1 MQTAASHADPEL
13 AARFEATGLDFEV
26 CKRCIDELGVKS
38 VSDLR
43 FLDSTDISKLQ
54 LKPVESKKLGE
65 LVNNV
70 NLNASKGKVPLPHAQ
85 LQGDCDSTNPRFAL
99 VMGNNRY
106 THFGPLATCEN
117 DARAMASELG
127 KLGFTVTALLSQ
139 GKSDADAAIQAFIN
153 MLPTSPCEVC
163 VHFSGHG
170 LEIDGEN
177 FLVPVDASSSASK
190 EAIKQEC
197 ISLQYLLDSFCAKLA
212 EKVLLIFLLDC
223 CRENP
228 TKSIKFKSSFAKLD
242 FSSPLR
248 MFVGFATAPGQ
259 LAVAKDPKIPNLSP
273 FTYAIVDSLANISIS
288 SSNID
293 IFMQSVRG
301 LVEDVTSGKQSPF
314 HETNFRQ
321 NFRFRRSGSDDQME
335 LA

>member
-1 MQTAASHADPEL
+1 M
-13 AARFEATGLDFEV
+13 
-26 CKRCIDELGVKS
+26 GVKS
-38 VSDLR
+38 VPDLR
-43 FLDSTDISKLQ
+43 FLDSADISKLH
-54 LKPVESKKLGE
+54 LKPVDSKKLGQ
-65 LVNNV
+65 LVNEV
-70 NLNASKGKVPLPHAQ
+70 NLDSSKGKVPLPHAQ

-99 VMGNNRY
+99 VMGNNKY

-127 KLGFTVTALLSQ
+127 KLGFMVTELLSQ
-139 GKSDADAAIQAFIN
+139 GKSDADAAIQNFTN

-197 ISLQYLLDSFCAKLA
+197 ISLKHLLACFY
-212 EKVLLIFLLDC
+212 EKIAGNVLLIFFLDC

-248 MFVGFATAPGQ
+248 MFVGFATAPDQ
-259 LAVAKDPKIPNLSP
+259 VADSKNLKIPNLSP
-273 FTYAIVDSLANISIS
+273 FTYAIVDCLRNSSIS

-301 LVEDVTSGKQSPF
+301 LVEDVTESKQSPF

-321 NFRFRRSGSDDQME
+321 NFRFRRSGSDDEME

>member
-1 MQTAASHADPEL
+1 
-13 AARFEATGLDFEV
+13 
-26 CKRCIDELGVKS
+26 
-38 VSDLR
+38 
-43 FLDSTDISKLQ
+43 
-54 LKPVESKKLGE
+54 
-65 LVNNV
+65 
-70 NLNASKGKVPLPHAQ
+70 
-85 LQGDCDSTNPRFAL
+85 
-99 VMGNNRY
+99 
-106 THFGPLATCEN
+106 
-117 DARAMASELG
+117 
-127 KLGFTVTALLSQ
+127 
-139 GKSDADAAIQAFIN
+139 

-197 ISLQYLLDSFCAKLA
+197 ISLQYLLDSFCEKLA

-228 TKSIKFKSSFAKLD
+228 TKSITFKSSFVKLDLSQD

-248 MFVGFATAPGQ
+248 MFVGFATAPGR
-259 LAVAKDPKIPNLSP
+259 LAAAENRKIPNLSP
-273 FTYAIVDSLANISIS
+273 FTYAIVDCLRNSSIS
-288 SSNID
+288 SRNID
-293 IFMQSVRG
+293 IFMQAVRG
-301 LVEDVTSGKQSPF
+301 LVEDVTESKQSPF

-321 NFRFRRSGSDDQME
+321 NFRFRRSGSDDEME

>member
-1 MQTAASHADPEL
+1 
-13 AARFEATGLDFEV
+13 
-26 CKRCIDELGVKS
+26 
-38 VSDLR
+38 
-43 FLDSTDISKLQ
+43 
-54 LKPVESKKLGE
+54 
-65 LVNNV
+65 
-70 NLNASKGKVPLPHAQ
+70 
-85 LQGDCDSTNPRFAL
+85 
-99 VMGNNRY
+99 
-106 THFGPLATCEN
+106 
-117 DARAMASELG
+117 
-127 KLGFTVTALLSQ
+127 
-139 GKSDADAAIQAFIN
+139 

-170 LEIDGEN
+170 LEIDGEK

-197 ISLQYLLDSFCAKLA
+197 ISLKHLLACFY
-212 EKVLLIFLLDC
+212 EKIAGNVLLIFFLDC

-242 FSSPLR
+242 VSSPLR
-248 MFVGFATAPGQ
+248 MFVGFATEPGR
-259 LAVAKDPKIPNLSP
+259 LAAAKNTKIPNLSP
-273 FTYAIVDSLANISIS
+273 FTYAIVNCLKNTSIS

-301 LVEDVTSGKQSPF
+301 LVEDVTESKQSPF

-321 NFRFRRSGSDDQME
+321 NFMFRRSGSDDQME